1 MPVNYLLVDSLE
13 RYHRFFGDAFEI
25 EYPTGSGKRL
35 TLDLIAADLQDRL
48 ISLFT
53 RTTAPAVF
61 GGPRRC
67 SRSAEAT

>member
-1 MPVNYLLVDSLE
+1 MLE
-13 RYHRFFGDAFEI
+13 RYHQFCGRDFEI

-53 RTTAPAVF
+53 PTRTD
-61 GGPRRC
+61 GGPA
-67 SRSAEAT
+67 SAGPSACRPTPPGMTT

>member
-1 MPVNYLLVDSLE
+1 MSTPPATGTSSSTSCGRD
-13 RYHRFFGDAFEI
+13 FEI

-53 RTTAPAVF
+53 TDANGRRPCF
-61 GGPRRC
+61 GGTEQHADRPRL
-67 SRSAEAT
+67 A